1 MLVKLPADE
10 RLKQLGFVLI
20 KQDDLVGYL
29 VYENPD
35 DDHCVELDYNGE
47 GWFIHS
53 GSMSKIKDYDGV
65 EIREPMGM
73 SYEECKAFLDKIDE
87 MKSKWK

>member
-1 MLVKLPADE
+1 MLVKLPVDE
-10 RLKQLGFVLI
+10 RLTELGFVLME
-20 KQDDLVGYL
+20 QDDLVGYL

-35 DDHCVELDYNGE
+35 DDHHVELDYDGKE
-47 GWFIHS
+47 WFRHS

-73 SYEECKAFLDKIDE
+73 TYEECKAFLDKIDG
-87 MKSKWK
+87 MRSKWK

>member
-10 RLKQLGFVLI
+10 RLTELGFVLME
-20 KQDDLVGYL
+20 QDDLVGYL

-35 DDHCVELDYNGE
+35 DDHRVELDYDGE
-47 GWFIHS
+47 QWFIHS

-73 SYEECKAFLDKIDE
+73 TYEECKAILDKIDE
-87 MKSKWK
+87 MRSKWK

>member
-1 MLVKLPADE
+1 MLVKPLADD

-29 VYENPD
+29 AYENPD
-35 DDHCVELDYNGE
+35 DDHHVELDYDGE
-47 GWFIHS
+47 KWFIRS

-73 SYEECKAFLDKIDE
+73 KYEECKAFLDKIDE
-87 MKSKWK
+87 MKSLWK

>member
-1 MLVKLPADE
+1 MLAVDE

-20 KQDDLVGYL
+20 KQDDLFGYL
-29 VYENPD
+29 VYENPV

-47 GWFIHS
+47 EWFVHS
-53 GSMSKIKDYDGV
+53 GSMSKIKDYYGV

-73 SYEECKAFLDKIDE
+73 TYEECKAFLDKIDE
-87 MKSKWK
+87 LKSKWK

>member
-1 MLVKLPADE
+1 MLVKLSADE
-10 RLKQLGFVLI
+10 QLKQLGFSLI
-20 KQDDLVGYL
+20 AQDDLVGYL

-35 DDHCVELDYNGE
+35 DDHHMELDYDGE
-47 GWFIHS
+47 EWFIHS

-73 SYEECKAFLDKIDE
+73 KYEECKAFLDKIDE
-87 MKSKWK
+87 MKSLWK

>member
-20 KQDDLVGYL
+20 EQDDLVGCL
-29 VYENPD
+29 IYENPD
-35 DDHCVELDYNGE
+35 DDHYVELDYSGE
-47 GWFIHS
+47 EWFIYS

-73 SYEECKAFLDKIDE
+73 KYEECKAFLDKIDE
-87 MKSKWK
+87 MKPTWK

>member
-10 RLKQLGFVLI
+10 RLTELWFVLME
-20 KQDDLVGYL
+20 QDDLVGYL

-35 DDHCVELDYNGE
+35 DDHHVELDYDGKE
-47 GWFIHS
+47 WFIHS
-53 GSMSKIKDYDGV
+53 GSMSKIKDYYGV

-73 SYEECKAFLDKIDE
+73 TYEECKAFLDKIDE
-87 MKSKWK
+87 MRSKWK

>member
-10 RLKQLGFVLI
+10 MLMEIGFVLME
-20 KQDDLVGYL
+20 QDDLVGYL

-35 DDHCVELDYNGE
+35 DDHHVELDYDGE
-47 GWFIHS
+47 QWFIRS
-53 GSMSKIKDYDGV
+53 GSMSKIKDYYGV

-73 SYEECKAFLDKIDE
+73 TYEECKAFLDKIDE
-87 MKSKWK
+87 IRSKWK

>member
-1 MLVKLPADE
+1 MLIKPQADE
-10 RLKQLGFVLI
+10 RLRQLGFMLI
-20 KQDDLVGYL
+20 EKDNRVGYL

-35 DDHCVELDYNGE
+35 DDHHVELDYDGE
-47 GWFIHS
+47 EWFIHS

-73 SYEECKAFLDKIDE
+73 KYEECEAFLGKIDE
-87 MKSKWK
+87 LKSTWK